1 MLVICGGGFR
11 VVGPFAVDD
20 VLVFVGAC
28 EECECDAEVDL
39 PVLVA
44 FPGQLLHCL
53 PFGPTSSDE
62 HLGGDVFSLG
72 LPDEAGLLG
81 GAGAVV
87 VVAALLTRGGH
98 LRINYYPNHI

>member
-1 MLVICGGGFR
+1 VLVICGGRFG

-20 VLVFVGAC
+20 VLVFVGAG

-39 PVLVA
+39 SVLVA
-44 FPGQLLHCL
+44 LPGQLLHCL
-53 PFGPTSSDE
+53 PFRPASSDQ
-62 HLGGDVFSLG
+62 HLGRVLLSLG

-98 LRINYYPNHI
+98 L